1 MKTSTGGADA
11 AQQRNSAGGDTRRS
25 MPPGPHLLSGLR
37 ILDLG
42 TMVAGPVACTLFGD
56 FGAEVIKVE
65 VPERG
70 DTVRDL
76 GPFVEGECL
85 YWHVEGRNKKSITLN
100 LREPEGQRLLCR
112 LVEQADAV
120 VENFRPGTL
129 EAWGIGYERLKE
141 HNPGLILLR
150 VSGFGQTGP
159 YRTRAGYDRI
169 GLAFGG
175 LLNITGFPDR
185 PPVRI
190 GTSTADY
197 QTALLGAYSLM
208 MALYHRDVM
217 GGGGQEIDLSMYE
230 SVIRFTEVLVPE
242 YDRLGVVR
250 GRRGNK
256 HFAAA
261 PGEHFLTASGRYMIL
276 TISADAGFQRLC
288 VAMERPELATDPRYV
303 THAKRWEHVDDLNAL
318 VAEWIVGQPEDDLR
332 RKLDEAKLAY
342 SFIYGI
348 DDIMQDPHYEARG
361 SIATV
366 DHPRIGPVRMAGVFP
381 RFAGRE
387 NKPIEPA
394 PDLGQHN
401 EEVYGD
407 LLGLTPDAL
416 RDLAERGIL

>member
-1 MKTSTGGADA
+1 MSGE
-11 AQQRNSAGGDTRRS
+11 RNA
-25 MPPGPHLLSGLR
+25 GPHMLSGLR

-42 TMVAGPVACTLFGD
+42 TMVAGPVACTLFAD

-65 VPERG
+65 VPKRG

-76 GPFVEGECL
+76 GPFVEDRCL
-85 YWHVEGRNKKSITLN
+85 YWSVEARNKKSVTLD
-100 LREPEGQRLLCR
+100 LRQPEGKALLFR
-112 LVEQADAV
+112 LVAEADAV

-129 EAWGIGYERLKE
+129 EKWGIGFDEMKK

-159 YRTRAGYDRI
+159 YKDRAGYDRI

-175 LLNITGFPDR
+175 LMAITGFPDR

-197 QTALLGAYSLM
+197 QTAILGAFSLM
-208 MALYHRDVM
+208 MAIYHRDIR
-217 GGGGQEIDLSMYE
+217 GGEGQEIDLSMYE

-261 PGEHFLTASGRYMIL
+261 PGEHFQTSDGRYLIL
-276 TISADAGFQRLC
+276 TISADAGFHRLC
-288 VAMERPELATDPRYV
+288 KVMGRDDWAADPRFS
-303 THAKRWEHVDDLNAL
+303 THPKRWEHVDELNAAL
-318 VAEWIVGQPEDDLR
+318 AEWIRSQPVDQLCR
-332 RKLDEAKLAY
+332 TLDEGKLAY
-342 SFIYGI
+342 SFIYSI
-348 DDIMQDPHYEARG
+348 DDIMKDPHYAARE

-366 DHPRIGPVRMAGVFP
+366 NEPGIGPVKMAGVFP
-381 RFAGRE
+381 RFSAVP
-387 NKPIEPA
+387 NKAIEAA

-401 EEVYGD
+401 QEIYGD
-407 LLGLTPDAL
+407 LLGLTPE
-416 RDLAERGIL
+416 RMAELSQAGVL

>member
-1 MKTSTGGADA
+1 MS
-11 AQQRNSAGGDTRRS
+11 DTRRQL
-25 MPPGPHLLSGLR
+25 PLGPHLLSGLR

-76 GPFVEGECL
+76 GPFVDEECL
-85 YWHVEGRNKKSITLN
+85 YWQVESRNKKSITLN

-112 LVEQADAV
+112 LIEQVDAV

-129 EAWGIGYERLKE
+129 EAWGLGYEELRK

-175 LLNITGFPDR
+175 LMGITGYPDR

-197 QTALLGAYSLM
+197 QTAILGAYGLM

-261 PGEHFLTASGRYMIL
+261 PGEHFQTSSGRYIIL

-288 VAMERPELATDPRYV
+288 GAMDRPELADDPRYL
-303 THAKRWEHVDDLNAL
+303 THTRRWEHVDELNEM
-318 VAEWIVGQPEDDLR
+318 VAAWIIGQPEDTLR
-332 RKLDEAKLAY
+332 ARLDGAKLAY

-366 DHPRIGPVRMAGVFP
+366 KHPRIGPVKMAGVFP
-381 RFAGRE
+381 RFTGRE
-387 NKPIEPA
+387 AKPIEPA

-401 EEVYGD
+401 AEIYGD
-407 LLGLTPDAL
+407 WLGMSSDEIDAL
-416 RDLAERGIL
+416 AARGVL

>member
-1 MKTSTGGADA
+1 MTADRQA
-11 AQQRNSAGGDTRRS
+11 
-25 MPPGPHLLSGLR
+25 GPHMLSGLR

-65 VPERG
+65 VPKRG

-76 GPFVEGECL
+76 GPFVEDRCL
-85 YWHVEGRNKKSITLN
+85 YWSVEARNKKSVTLD
-100 LREPEGQRLLCR
+100 LRQPEGKALLFR
-112 LVEQADAV
+112 LVAEADAV

-129 EAWGIGYERLKE
+129 EKWGIGFDELKK

-159 YRTRAGYDRI
+159 YKDRAGYDRI

-175 LLNITGFPDR
+175 LMAITGFPDR

-197 QTALLGAYSLM
+197 QTALLGAFSLM
-208 MALYHRDVM
+208 MAIYHRDIR
-217 GGGGQEIDLSMYE
+217 GGEGQEIDLSMYE

-261 PGEHFLTASGRYMIL
+261 PGEHFLTSDGRYLIL

-288 VAMERPELATDPRYV
+288 KVMGRDDWAADPRFS
-303 THAKRWEHVDDLNAL
+303 THPKRWEHVDELNAAL
-318 VAEWIVGQPEDDLR
+318 AGWIVSQPVEQLCS
-332 RKLDEAKLAY
+332 KLDEGKLAY

-348 DDIMQDPHYEARG
+348 DDIMKDPHYAARE

-366 DHPRIGPVRMAGVFP
+366 NEPRIGPVKMAGVFP
-381 RFAGRE
+381 RFSGVP
-387 NKPIEPA
+387 NKAIEAA

-401 EEVYGD
+401 DEIYGG
-407 LLGLTPDAL
+407 LLGLTPERMAE
-416 RDLAERGIL
+416 LAQAGVL

>member
-1 MKTSTGGADA
+1 M
-11 AQQRNSAGGDTRRS
+11 
-25 MPPGPHLLSGLR
+25 LSGLR

-76 GPFVEGECL
+76 GPFVDGECL
-85 YWHVEGRNKKSITLN
+85 YWSVEARNKKSITLN
-100 LREPEGQRLLCR
+100 LREPEGQALLCR
-112 LVEQADAV
+112 LVKEADAV

-129 EAWGIGYERLKE
+129 ERWNLGYDVLKQQ
-141 HNPGLILLR
+141 NPDLIMLR

-159 YRTRAGYDRI
+159 YRERAGYDRI

-175 LLNITGFPDR
+175 LMGITGYADR
-185 PPVRI
+185 PPVRS

-197 QTALLGAYSLM
+197 QTAILGAFALM
-208 MALYHRDVM
+208 MAIYHRDLR

-250 GRRGNK
+250 ERRGNK

-261 PGEHFLTASGRYMIL
+261 PGEHFKTSDGRYVIL
-276 TISADAGFQRLC
+276 TVSADAGFRRLC
-288 VAMERPELATDPRYV
+288 DAMGRPDLAQDPRYGS
-303 THAKRWEHVDDLNAL
+303 HASRWEHVDVLNAL
-318 VAEWIVGQPEDDLR
+318 VAEWIETQPVEQLCKSLDD
-332 RKLDEAKLAY
+332 AKLAY
-342 SFIYGI
+342 SFIYSI
-348 DDIMQDPHYEARG
+348 DDIMKDPHYAARE

-366 DHPRIGPVRMAGVFP
+366 DQPRIGPVKMAGVFP
-381 RFAGRE
+381 LFSGAPS
-387 NKPIEPA
+387 KPIEPA

-401 EEVYGD
+401 AEVYGD
-407 LLGLTPDAL
+407 LLGLAETDRQAL
-416 RDLAERGIL
+416 QARGII

>member
-1 MKTSTGGADA
+1 
-11 AQQRNSAGGDTRRS
+11 
-25 MPPGPHLLSGLR
+25 MPLGPHLLSGIR

-42 TMVAGPVACTLFGD
+42 TMVAGPVACTLFAD
-56 FGAEVIKVE
+56 YGAEVIKIE

-85 YWHVEGRNKKSITLN
+85 YWHVEARNKKSITLN
-100 LREPEGQRLLCR
+100 LREPEGQRLLCE
-112 LVEQADAV
+112 LVKQADAV

-129 EAWGIGYERLKE
+129 EGWGLGYDVLRQ
-141 HNPGLILLR
+141 HNPGIVMLR

-175 LLNITGFPDR
+175 LLGITGYPDR

-197 QTALLGAYSLM
+197 QTTILGAFSLM
-208 MALYHRDVM
+208 TALYHRDVM

-250 GRRGNK
+250 KPRGNK

-261 PGEHFLTASGRYMIL
+261 PGEHFLTSSGRYMIL
-276 TISADAGFQRLC
+276 TISADSGFQRLC
-288 VAMERPELATDPRYV
+288 AAMGRPELASDERYV
-303 THAKRWEHVDDLNAL
+303 THTKRWENIDELNAL
-318 VAEWIVGQPEDDLR
+318 IADWILNQPEDELKA
-332 RKLDEAKLAY
+332 KLDEAKLAY

-348 DDIMQDPHYEARG
+348 DDIMSDPHYEARG

-366 DHPRIGPVRMAGVFP
+366 EHPRLGPVKMAGVFP
-381 RFAGRE
+381 RFSGRE
-387 NKPIEPA
+387 HKPIEAA

-401 EEVYGD
+401 DEVYGSW
-407 LLGLTPDAL
+407 LGLGES
-416 RDLAERGIL
+416 DLAELKSKGVI

>member
-1 MKTSTGGADA
+1 MTGERKA
-11 AQQRNSAGGDTRRS
+11 
-25 MPPGPHLLSGLR
+25 GPHMLSGLR
-37 ILDLG
+37 VLDLG
-42 TMVAGPVACTLFGD
+42 TMVAGPVACTLFAD

-65 VPERG
+65 VPKRG

-76 GPFVEGECL
+76 GPFVEDRCL
-85 YWHVEGRNKKSITLN
+85 YWSVEARNKKSVTLD
-100 LREPEGQRLLCR
+100 LRQPEGKALLFR
-112 LVEQADAV
+112 LVAEADAV

-129 EAWGIGYERLKE
+129 EKWGIGFDEMKK
-141 HNPGLILLR
+141 HNPSLILLR

-159 YRTRAGYDRI
+159 YKDRAGYDRI

-175 LLNITGFPDR
+175 LMAITGFPDR

-197 QTALLGAYSLM
+197 QTAILGAFSLM
-208 MALYHRDVM
+208 MAIYHRDIK
-217 GGGGQEIDLSMYE
+217 GGEGQEIDLSMYE

-261 PGEHFLTASGRYMIL
+261 PGEHFQTSDGRYLIL

-288 VAMERPELATDPRYV
+288 KVMGRDDWAADPRFS
-303 THAKRWEHVDDLNAL
+303 THPKRWEHVDELNAVL
-318 VAEWIVGQPEDDLR
+318 AGWIHSQPVDQLCR
-332 RKLDEAKLAY
+332 VLDEGKLAY
-342 SFIYGI
+342 SFIYSI
-348 DDIMQDPHYEARG
+348 DDIMKDPHYAARE

-366 DHPRIGPVRMAGVFP
+366 NEPGIGPVKMAGVFP
-381 RFAGRE
+381 RFSGVP
-387 NKPIEPA
+387 NKAIEAA

-401 EEVYGD
+401 QEIYGG
-407 LLGLTPDAL
+407 LLGLSPE
-416 RDLAERGIL
+416 RMAELSQAGVL

>member
-1 MKTSTGGADA
+1 MTA
-11 AQQRNSAGGDTRRS
+11 RLRS
-25 MPPGPHLLSGLR
+25 PGPHLLSGVR

-56 FGAEVIKVE
+56 FGADVIKVE

-76 GPFVEGECL
+76 GPFVDDECL
-85 YWHVEGRNKKSITLN
+85 YWQVEARNKKSITLN
-100 LREPEGQRLLCR
+100 LREPAGQALLYR
-112 LVEQADAV
+112 LVKEADAV

-129 EAWGIGYERLKE
+129 ERWNCGWDELRR
-141 HNPGLILLR
+141 HNPKLVMLR

-159 YRTRAGYDRI
+159 YRERAGYDRI

-175 LLNITGFPDR
+175 LMGITGYPDR
-185 PPVRI
+185 PPVRS

-197 QTALLGAYSLM
+197 QTALLGAFSLM
-208 MALYHRDVM
+208 MALYHRDTT
-217 GGGGQEIDLSMYE
+217 GGEGQEIDLSMYE

-250 GRRGNK
+250 QRRGNK

-261 PGEHFLTASGRYMIL
+261 PGEHFRTRDGRYLIF
-276 TISADAGFQRLC
+276 TCSADAGFQRLC
-288 VAMERPELATDPRYV
+288 AVMERPDLAQDPRLRSH
-303 THAKRWEHVDDLNAL
+303 TGRWEHVDELNAI
-318 VAEWIVGQPEDDLR
+318 VADWIEREPVDTLC

-342 SFIYGI
+342 SFIYTI
-348 DDIMQDPHYEARG
+348 DEIMRDPHYAARD

-366 DHPRIGPVRMAGVFP
+366 QHPKIGPVKMAGVFP
-381 RFAGRE
+381 RFSGRE

-401 EEVYGD
+401 DEVYGG
-407 LLGLTPDAL
+407 LLGLDGDERRA
-416 RDLAERGIL
+416 LAERGII